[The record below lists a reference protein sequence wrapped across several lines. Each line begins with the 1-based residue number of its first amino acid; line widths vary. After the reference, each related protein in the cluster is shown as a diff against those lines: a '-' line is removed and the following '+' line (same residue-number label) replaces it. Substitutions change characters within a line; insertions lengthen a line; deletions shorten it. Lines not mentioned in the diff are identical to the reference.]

1 VVQEALQNVS
11 RHSGASHV
19 KITVRQPNGAVSLTI
34 EDDGAGFDPRRTR
47 GMGLLGMEERV
58 RQLGGKLEVQSQP
71 GKGTTLHISLPV
83 PSSA

>member
-1 VVQEALQNVS
+1 
-11 RHSGASHV
+11 
-19 KITVRQPNGAVSLTI
+19 
-34 EDDGAGFDPRRTR
+34 
-47 GMGLLGMEERV
+47 MGLLGMEERV